1 MHNSGK
7 MHETTNL
14 GVDFWND
21 SCDPE
26 HLREAVMQSAVG
38 ATSNPVIVFQNLT
51 QKKELWLPYLTQFIA
66 ENPDANEDDA
76 AWYMIKTQAKKAAQ
90 ELLPVFDRTGGKKG
104 KLSVQVDP
112 RFYNS
117 SKKMVAHGL
126 ELADLAPNM
135 MIKIPAVKAGIAA
148 IEELT
153 ANGISINA
161 TVSFSV
167 AQAVAA
173 AEAVERGFERARQS
187 GKDTSNL
194 TPCITLMVGRIED
207 HVKKCIDKNGV
218 MIDPTAIPW
227 SGPAVFKKAF
237 SIFKEK
243 AYRSKLLAAAFRHQ
257 LHWTELVGA
266 GVVLSIPY
274 AWWKKF
280 DTSSIAVRTTL
291 EDEISPSIL
300 SELRKVPDFRKLV
313 GDEEFRQ
320 TDFIKLGASLDT
332 LTQFLGGLDD
342 LRRWVRQEMLS
353 AR

>member
-1 MHNSGK
+1 MHNLGK
-7 MHETTNL
+7 MQETTNL

-51 QKKELWLPYLTQFIA
+51 QKKEVWLPYLKQFIA
-66 ENPDANEDDA
+66 ENPTASEDDA
-76 AWYMIKTQAKKAAQ
+76 AWYMIKTQAKRAAQ
-90 ELLPVFDRTGGKKG
+90 ELLPVFDRTNGKKG

-117 SKKMVAHGL
+117 AKKMVAHGL

-135 MIKIPAVKAGIAA
+135 MIKVPAIEAGIAA

-167 AQAVAA
+167 AQAVEA
-173 AEAVERGFERARQS
+173 AEAVERGFEKARQS
-187 GKDTSNL
+187 GKDTTNL

-218 MIDPTAIPW
+218 VVDPTAIPW
-227 SGPAVFKKAF
+227 SGPAVFKRTFGTFKAKNF
-237 SIFKEK
+237 
-243 AYRSKLLAAAFRHQ
+243 RSKLLAAAYRHQ
-257 LHWTELVGA
+257 LHWTELAGA

-274 AWWKKF
+274 AFWKKF
-280 DTSSIAVRTTL
+280 DASSVEVRPKL
-291 EDEISPSIL
+291 EEEISPNVL
-300 SELRKVPDFRKLV
+300 SELRKVPDFRKLI
-313 GDEEFRQ
+313 GDEEFKQ
-320 TDFIKLGASLDT
+320 SDFIKLGASQDT
-332 LTQFLGGLDD
+332 LAQFLGGLDD
-342 LRRWVRQEMLS
+342 LRRWVRLEML
-353 AR
+353 A